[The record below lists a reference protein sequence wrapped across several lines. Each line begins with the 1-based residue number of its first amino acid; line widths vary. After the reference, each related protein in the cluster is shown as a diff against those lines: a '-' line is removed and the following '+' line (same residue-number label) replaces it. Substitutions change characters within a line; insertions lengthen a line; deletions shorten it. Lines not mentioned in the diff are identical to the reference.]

1 MIRRPPRS
9 TRTDTLFP
17 YTTRFRSDRIH
28 RGAHRRQPAGVGHA
42 LWRRQPDDGCGHR
55 EHDAVGRHAA
65 AAPQHQH
72 ARTAAGESV
81 FRGLSVG
88 ARPVTDVVEIASD
101 GLIAA
106 IHPFG
111 ADLTNLSDPG
121 PRVLMKSVES
131 RVWKLGGKVVSLS
144 VGVV

>member
-72 ARTAAGESV
+72 ARTDAGESV
-81 FRGLSVG
+81 VRGLSGG
-88 ARPVTDVVEIASD
+88 ARPVTDLVEIASD
-101 GLIAA
+101 GLLAA
-106 IHPFG
+106 INPFG
-111 ADLTNLSDPG
+111 AELTHLRDTGRRELMSDADPAFW
-121 PRVLMKSVES
+121 PHYAPIDR
-131 RVWKLGGKVVSLS
+131 
-144 VGVV
+144 